1 MPRTLTEVQAD
12 LAVVNAAL
20 QDLIAGKRLTQLRL
34 GSGDFTR
41 LFQYQEITYDVLK
54 AEQAE
59 LTQELASIQTQP
71 QMQFRTMT
79 NIPLNVT
86 KFRA

>member
-1 MPRTLTEVQAD
+1 MPRTITEVQAD

-41 LFQYQEITYDVLK
+41 LFQYQEITYEVLK

-59 LTQELASIQTQP
+59 LTQELASLETQP
-71 QMQFRTMT
+71 QMQFRTMSHVQ
-79 NIPLNVT
+79 LNVT